1 MWEAPD
7 RGGFRDWTEKEKRK
21 KRAEVISILNIYT
34 IRIDSPHHQR
44 KKKKRIR
51 KKRKDTKGRNLV
63 DNVIFI
69 SIEKKKKRTIRKGHT
84 GGR

>member
-1 MWEAPD
+1 M
-7 RGGFRDWTEKEKRK
+7 K

-51 KKRKDTKGRNLV
+51 KKKDTKGRNLV

-69 SIEKKKKRTIRKGHT
+69 RIEKKKKRTIRKGHM